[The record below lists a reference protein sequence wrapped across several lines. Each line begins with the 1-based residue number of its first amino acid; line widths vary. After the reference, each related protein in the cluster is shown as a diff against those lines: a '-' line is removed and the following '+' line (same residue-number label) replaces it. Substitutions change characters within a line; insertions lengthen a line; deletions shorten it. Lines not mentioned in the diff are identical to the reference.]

1 MSSFVEILKSTITE
15 GATYKSQR
23 FLIHVLG
30 QNHLTEVHNIPPRQV
45 VIPVFL
51 EGSQKGKKKKNVEQ
65 TETED
70 HVLRTEMRCI
80 SPYLGYLRAVIYSK
94 PVKSVLSVV
103 YNKARTY
110 KGQSIFSE
118 NRCIWGMRRKS
129 VFHHGLL
136 GSLVDELR
144 QMPNL

>member
-51 EGSQKGKKKKNVEQ
+51 EGSQKGKKKKM
-65 TETED
+65 
-70 HVLRTEMRCI
+70 L
-80 SPYLGYLRAVIYSK
+80 
-94 PVKSVLSVV
+94 
-103 YNKARTY
+103 NKQ
-110 KGQSIFSE
+110 KQKIMS
-118 NRCIWGMRRKS
+118 
-129 VFHHGLL
+129 
-136 GSLVDELR
+136 
-144 QMPNL
+144 

>member
-51 EGSQKGKKKKNVEQ
+51 EGSQKKKKKKKM
-65 TETED
+65 
-70 HVLRTEMRCI
+70 L
-80 SPYLGYLRAVIYSK
+80 
-94 PVKSVLSVV
+94 
-103 YNKARTY
+103 NKQ
-110 KGQSIFSE
+110 KQKIMS
-118 NRCIWGMRRKS
+118 
-129 VFHHGLL
+129 
-136 GSLVDELR
+136 
-144 QMPNL
+144 